1 MSIFFRPYE
10 GTRPC
15 LFISYAH
22 KQSEAVVD
30 TIRILHEKGYRLWYD
45 EGIPAGSDWPANIA
59 QHMQGCEKVV
69 FFLSERAMESPNC
82 FSEIRTAFRAGKPIL
97 VVRLE
102 NVEVTNPDWQ
112 ELLAGKQ
119 VIPLLESPEERA
131 VAILNTGFVPRR
143 FRRSRMEGVSWRVFG
158 LAASLLFFLAAAG
171 TLGLLASG
179 RWSPV
184 QVPEILAEN
193 PVPTPAPTA
202 PPVVEIGEAERY
214 FAVSFPDKQQERAI
228 RRALGTQTEE
238 IYRWQLAEI
247 PELYFCGNMVT
258 DSLEAVR
265 FDVDGT
271 CRVNG
276 APVVTGQ
283 VSDLSLQ
290 PEMRLS
296 DLNGHLLLRE
306 LSLAG
311 SPVSDLSALKELPS
325 LETLHLEHTSVSDLT
340 PLEAFPNLKTVTV
353 SRGMLP
359 LRWNDRAGFAV
370 VLVG

>member
-10 GTRPC
+10 GTRPF

-131 VAILNTGFVPRR
+131 
-143 FRRSRMEGVSWRVFG
+143 
-158 LAASLLFFLAAAG
+158 
-171 TLGLLASG
+171 
-179 RWSPV
+179 
-184 QVPEILAEN
+184 
-193 PVPTPAPTA
+193 
-202 PPVVEIGEAERY
+202 
-214 FAVSFPDKQQERAI
+214 
-228 RRALGTQTEE
+228 
-238 IYRWQLAEI
+238 
-247 PELYFCGNMVT
+247 
-258 DSLEAVR
+258 
-265 FDVDGT
+265 
-271 CRVNG
+271 
-276 APVVTGQ
+276 
-283 VSDLSLQ
+283 
-290 PEMRLS
+290 
-296 DLNGHLLLRE
+296 
-306 LSLAG
+306 
-311 SPVSDLSALKELPS
+311 
-325 LETLHLEHTSVSDLT
+325 
-340 PLEAFPNLKTVTV
+340 
-353 SRGMLP
+353 
-359 LRWNDRAGFAV
+359 
-370 VLVG
+370 